1 MQKTIKIFGDKYN
14 IRKTYDIDDFGI
26 GRYGF
31 DVYNE
36 NNELLCHF
44 IGDKINTLKRYIKII
59 FYKNYESTYSYNEQ

>member
-1 MQKTIKIFGDKYN
+1 MINIIKIFGDKYR

-36 NNELLCHF
+36 KNDFLSHF
-44 IGDKINTLKRYIKII
+44 VGDEMNKVRQYIKIN
-59 FYKNYESTYSYNEQ
+59 FYKIYEGTYSFLY